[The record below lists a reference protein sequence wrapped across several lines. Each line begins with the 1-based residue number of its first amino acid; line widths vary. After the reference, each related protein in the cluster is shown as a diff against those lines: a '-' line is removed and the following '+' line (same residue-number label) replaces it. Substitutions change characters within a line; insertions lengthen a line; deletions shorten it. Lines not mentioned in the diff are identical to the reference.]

1 MESRKRKLDNS
12 PEIIELGASNVD
24 EIIELSDDEP
34 CATTSAKKASTSR
47 THIGNR
53 PVCKYGAD
61 CYRTNTA
68 HMEEFSHPSTNFK
81 IQKQKQNKN
90 D

>member
-1 MESRKRKLDNS
+1 MESRKRKLDDS

-34 CATTSAKKASTSR
+34 CATTSAKKALPS
-47 THIGNR
+47 HIGNR

-61 CYRTNTA
+61 CYRTNVA

-81 IQKQKQNKN
+81 MQKQK
-90 D
+90 